1 MLRTAKQSKTKQNKT
16 NRAKKQNKISH
27 TSTSHKKSFC
37 TQKKEKQN
45 TTTTHY
51 KNYTFAKMKFYQA
64 AIVALL
70 ASSVNVVNADEDCT
84 SIVDLACS
92 TEGFSTLCSVLTDV
106 APALDPDVVSS
117 LKTVFAPTVSL
128 ILYHYEPSFVLR
140 FLLLHSF
147 VGRSIDQQMN
157 RRLFLL
163 PHPFETILLRSFF
176 LLI

>member
-1 MLRTAKQSKTKQNKT
+1 
-16 NRAKKQNKISH
+16 
-27 TSTSHKKSFC
+27 
-37 TQKKEKQN
+37 
-45 TTTTHY
+45 
-51 KNYTFAKMKFYQA
+51 MKFYQA

-106 APALDPDVVSS
+106 APALDPDVVAS

-128 ILYHYEPSFVLR
+128 LYHFESSFVAR
-140 FLLLHSF
+140 FFLLYSF
-147 VGRSIDQQMN
+147 VGQSIDLQLY

-163 PHPFETILLRSFF
+163 LHPF
-176 LLI
+176 LI